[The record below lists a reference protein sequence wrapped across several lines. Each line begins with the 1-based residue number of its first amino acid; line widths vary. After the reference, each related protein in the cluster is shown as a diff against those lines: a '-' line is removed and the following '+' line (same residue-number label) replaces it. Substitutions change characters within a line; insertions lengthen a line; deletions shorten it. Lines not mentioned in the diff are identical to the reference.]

1 MPHEQ
6 TQQALQRLHYNCQ
19 PPEARRPL
27 SMADYAEAH
36 AALRVIEQELAR
48 ISQLGAEIAALKKAA
63 APVVGSGA
71 DGKTA

>member
-1 MPHEQ
+1 MPNPQ
-6 TQQALQRLHYNCQ
+6 TQQALQRLNYNCQ

-27 SMADYAEAH
+27 SRADYAEAD

-48 ISQLGAEIAALKKAA
+48 ISQLEAEIAALKKAA
-63 APVVGSGA
+63 APAVGSGA

>member
-1 MPHEQ
+1 MPNEQ
-6 TQQALQRLHYNCQ
+6 IQQALQRLNYNCQ

-27 SMADYAEAH
+27 SLADYAEAD

-48 ISQLGAEIAALKKAA
+48 ISQMEAEIAALKKAA

-71 DGKTA
+71 AEKTA